1 MVERRKAVAGRS
13 SCNEKEK
20 TVKKRVK
27 SGGTTRKDNRRR
39 LSGYER
45 FAYERQSR
53 ASVELKR

>member
-1 MVERRKAVAGRS
+1 MVERRKAEAGRS

-20 TVKKRVK
+20 KAKKRVK
-27 SGGTTRKDNRRR
+27 SGGTTRKNDRRR
-39 LSGYER
+39 LSGYAR